1 MEGHYT
7 VPVGKPTRIST
18 QPRGLGASFDRVASY
33 RGWGKWCNCSN
44 GAGTGDGL
52 GLR

>member
-1 MEGHYT
+1 MTESMWGHDVSAMEGHYT

-33 RGWGKWCNCSN
+33 KG
-44 GAGTGDGL
+44 
-52 GLR
+52 